1 MKIPNTKKL
10 DCKDIENQ
18 LHAYLDNQLDKE
30 ERLLFEDHLDYCL
43 PCDKKVEFEI
53 KLKNFIQL
61 RAQEKSFPSSLE
73 KDLLRVINEGR
84 ANS

>member
-1 MKIPNTKKL
+1 MDNNKKL

-30 ERLLFEDHLDYCL
+30 GRLLFEEHLDYCL
-43 PCDKKVEFEI
+43 PCDKKIEFEI
-53 KLKNFIQL
+53 KLRNFIQQ
-61 RAQEKSFPSSLE
+61 RAQESTFPASLE
-73 KDLLRVINEGR
+73 NELLLVINGGK